1 MSTNPYVLNA
11 DFAWA
16 WLAAFALTQVVEGP
30 IYTLALRDFSW
41 PKRIALSLVP
51 SLLTHP
57 IVWGVFVLHWP
68 FGWET
73 HWDWA
78 GQSAGYI
85 TMVLAAETFAVVV
98 EGIFLHALRVPSAF
112 LWSLGANLCS
122 VSIGYLLQ
130 DLGVM

>member
-1 MSTNPYVLNA
+1 MTENPYELTA
-11 DFAWA
+11 AFAWS
-16 WLAAFALTQVVEGP
+16 WLAAFALTQVVEAP
-30 IYTLALRDFSW
+30 IYVLSLRDYSW

-68 FGWET
+68 FLWDT
-73 HWDWA
+73 PWDWA
-78 GQSAGYI
+78 GSSAGYV

-98 EGIFLHALRVPSAF
+98 EGIFLWALRVPAAL